1 MHTPLPRPAR
11 TTRQLA
17 RIWTALVLLA
27 AVFVMLACMQV
38 TRLEKAPASNL
49 RLEVLFQGGLVS
61 ASQVKISVSI
71 TTNPNAWVEFAGH
84 QKLTCNG
91 VTIPEKDSGK
101 SSDPPIRTVT
111 IPRQP
116 PGDAYTFVYTD
127 EGGRQTSVVVPAPQA
142 DLAVTQP
149 VANARIPIPKTPTP
163 SEEQDP
169 GLPRPESLASEPFQV
184 TYTVPFPKDSL
195 PKTSQDLPEAD
206 GVSARVTGTCRKGP
220 LSQCLL
226 SQGLS
231 DATGSVTITDKNLP
245 YGYGFENL
253 APGAGSVEFGMEVS
267 WYVPDSG
274 FNSFRI
280 RYQDGMSVPVTWVE
294 A

>member
-1 MHTPLPRPAR
+1 MLTPPPRPAR
-11 TTRQLA
+11 TTRRLA
-17 RIWTALVLLA
+17 RIWTIVTLLA
-27 AVFVMLACMQV
+27 SVLVMLACMQV
-38 TRLEKAPASNL
+38 TRLEKAPASIL
-49 RLEVLFQGGLVS
+49 RMEVFFQGGLVP

-71 TTNPNAWVEFAGH
+71 TTTPNAWVQFAGH

-91 VTIPEKDSGK
+91 VTISEVDSGR
-101 SSDPPIRTVT
+101 SNDPPTRAAT

-116 PGDAYTFVYTD
+116 PGGAYTFVYTD
-127 EGGRQTSVVVPAPQA
+127 EGGRQTTVVVPVPQA
-142 DLAVTQP
+142 DLAVNQP

-163 SEEQDP
+163 TEEQDP

-184 TYTVPFPKDSL
+184 TYTVPFRKDSL
-195 PKTSQDLPEAD
+195 PKTGQDLPEAD
-206 GVSARVTGTCRKGP
+206 WVSARVTETCRKGTP
-220 LSQCLL
+220 SQCLL
-226 SQGLS
+226 SQGLA

-274 FNSFRI
+274 FKSARAQEPFGR
-280 RYQDGMSVPVTWVE
+280 
-294 A
+294 